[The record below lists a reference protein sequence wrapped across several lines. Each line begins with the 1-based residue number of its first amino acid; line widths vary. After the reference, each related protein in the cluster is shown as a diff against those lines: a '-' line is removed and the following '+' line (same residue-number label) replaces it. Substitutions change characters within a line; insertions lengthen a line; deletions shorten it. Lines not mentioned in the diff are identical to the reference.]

1 MKVAYFDCFAGAS
14 GDMVLGALVDAGLDL
29 GQLDTNLRRVA
40 LGGYRLSSHKVLRGA
55 ISGTKVDV
63 ILEDQQPAHRS
74 LHEILELID
83 VSPLSSPVK
92 EQSSRVFERLAAAE
106 AKVHGIDI
114 QAVAFHEVGAV
125 DAMVDVIGSI
135 LGLHLLG
142 VEKVFTAPFPL
153 GGGTVASAHGLLPVP
168 APATLELIAAAKA
181 PVRASFLGESEL
193 GEMVTP
199 TAAAILT
206 TIASF
211 ERPAFALER
220 IGYGAGSRNP
230 ASFPNVLG
238 LWLGEMPVPA
248 SGHLVLLETN
258 IDDMIPELYGYVMER
273 LFALGARDVWFTP
286 IQMKKNRPATMLSVL
301 AAAENQAAIIQA
313 IMQETSTLGI
323 RVQTIER
330 HELQREEREFES
342 SLGSVKVKV
351 KHLPDG
357 SITISPE
364 YEVCR
369 ELALKHGLPLQEVYR
384 LLMREAEEKL
394 AHG

>member
-1 MKVAYFDCFAGAS
+1 MKIAYFDCFAGAS
-14 GDMVLGALVDAGLDL
+14 GDRVLGALVDAGLNL
-29 GQLDTNLRRVA
+29 GILEGNLRRLA
-40 LGGYRLSSHKVLRGA
+40 LSGYRLSSEKVQRGA
-55 ISGTKVDV
+55 LSGTKVDV
-63 ILEDQQPAHRS
+63 VMEGPQPSHRS
-74 LHEILELID
+74 LSDILRLID
-83 VSPLSSPVK
+83 ISTFPPQVK
-92 EQSSRVFERLAAAE
+92 EQSARTFQRLAAAE
-106 AKVHGIDI
+106 AKIHGVGV
-114 QAVAFHEVGAV
+114 QEVEFHEVGAV
-125 DAMVDVIGSI
+125 DAIVDVVGSI
-135 LGLHLLG
+135 IGLRLLG
-142 VEKVFTAPFPL
+142 VQRVFASPLPL
-153 GGGTVASAHGLLPVP
+153 GGGTVASAHGILPVP

-181 PVRASFLGESEL
+181 PVRPSFPGESEL

-230 ASFPNVLG
+230 ARFPNVLG

-273 LFALGARDVWFTP
+273 LFALGAKDVWFTP

-323 RVQTIER
+323 RVQTIQR

-342 SLGSVKVKV
+342 SLGPAKVKV

-357 SITISPE
+357 SRTISPE

-369 ELALKHGLPLQEVYR
+369 ELALQHGLPLQEVYR
-384 LLMREAEEKL
+384 LLMKEAAEKL
-394 AHG
+394 D